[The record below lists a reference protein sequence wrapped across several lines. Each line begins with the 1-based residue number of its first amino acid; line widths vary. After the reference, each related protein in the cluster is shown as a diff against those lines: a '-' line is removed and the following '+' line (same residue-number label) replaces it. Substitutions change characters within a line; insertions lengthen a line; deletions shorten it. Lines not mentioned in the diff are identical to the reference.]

1 MDFEEQLEKA
11 ERLDSPSLV
20 GSSLRSAD
28 DSPHNNDIHPEKYK
42 TRPKNKNAH
51 SLLNSQIGA
60 SLDDLISEGAL
71 LGSEEDFE
79 KFLDDGGHVK
89 DDARYLE
96 TDGENA
102 EKENKEKNVKERS
115 SPLKNEVNDNEL
127 TSKLDGELA
136 KNLDEKPVVSH
147 DSKSVD
153 AKASASESSI
163 ATAGDPESK
172 KDGLYSTP
180 NLSEYQL
187 EHLIKDH
194 NEMLSYVKS
203 HNLDKLPG
211 YRAEPKNAQFL
222 RDSRVPLALPTTA
235 SFGDAVAIHTGPSEG
250 LHTPY
255 FQHDGRSR
263 SRSQN
268 RSRIAERS
276 RSRSSVKPHL
286 ARGDSYKNIHED
298 EPSKYELP
306 SDWEATEEEENT
318 DGDRRSRQSKPTLGD
333 SIAAAEAA
341 REQQKFHQDA
351 RASSA
356 ASLLTTGDYTN
367 FNVDIPE
374 PTYFNGRSAS
384 STNYLRSISRSRS
397 RQPENKRHSQL
408 TEKNDADPEE
418 LISEGA
424 LVTDDPYSS
433 INHLDTMMEEVLGK
447 KDDKKEGAEAPTP
460 NKAIPE
466 TDVSKTDATT
476 KSNVEPEKGSET
488 DAKEVPLG
496 KEKEETEA
504 KEEAS
509 ELKEE
514 TAEAKEETK
523 DEKEDAKDETKE
535 PAVIETAKVE
545 SVEGDTA
552 HEKLAPSEDNEELA
566 VPTEDQLKKANDV
579 ISEDVNQDEKDI
591 KVEVPDVKEKK
602 EENPTEE
609 IKKKGESQEAEPEK
623 KTLITDYTEPI
634 NQDSVPE
641 DKEPAAAKND
651 DVVGETMVT
660 KPEEKKDE
668 TSKEV
673 KDEQVEDEPVSKEPV
688 KDVKDDDDFDVS
700 PEELRKH
707 LESQP
712 VYIFTSFAGGMQIM
726 HRTNRLA
733 TILKGNGIEFTQRDL
748 GTDEEAKK
756 IWRRYSAGKTLP
768 GVVRGDDFIG
778 NWEDIDEANEE
789 YQVRVLVYETL

>member
-1 MDFEEQLEKA
+1 MDFEQQLEKA
-11 ERLDSPSLV
+11 ERLESPSLV

-28 DSPHNNDIHPEKYK
+28 DSPHNNYIHPEKYK
-42 TRPKNKNAH
+42 SRPKNKNAH

-89 DDARYLE
+89 EDARYLD
-96 TDGENA
+96 DGESA
-102 EKENKEKNVKERS
+102 EAEKTEKENPEKVEKEKS
-115 SPLKNEVNDNEL
+115 SPLKNEV
-127 TSKLDGELA
+127 KVPQLDGE
-136 KNLDEKPVVSH
+136 KLDDSDSH
-147 DSKSVD
+147 GSDSKAEAVKPAD
-153 AKASASESSI
+153 AAAN
-163 ATAGDPESK
+163 
-172 KDGLYSTP
+172 DGLYSTP

-235 SFGDAVAIHTGPSEG
+235 TFGDAVAIHTGPSEG

-276 RSRSSVKPHL
+276 SSRSSVKPHL

-306 SDWEATEEEENT
+306 SDWQPTEEEST

-341 REQQKFHQDA
+341 REQQRYHEDA

-397 RQPENKRHSQL
+397 RQPESKRHSQL

-447 KDDKKEGAEAPTP
+447 SDKEKPSKSEEKKEKREEAGD
-460 NKAIPE
+460 KE
-466 TDVSKTDATT
+466 
-476 KSNVEPEKGSET
+476 VEGKEKGE
-488 DAKEVPLG
+488 DKEVEG
-496 KEKEETEA
+496 KEKKVETAEKEETTT
-504 KEEAS
+504 
-509 ELKEE
+509 KEE
-514 TAEAKEETK
+514 TATKEEKDDTK
-523 DEKEDAKDETKE
+523 STEVETVKVE
-535 PAVIETAKVE
+535 PGKVE
-545 SVEGDTA
+545 SVGNVASDE
-552 HEKLAPSEDNEELA
+552 A
-566 VPTEDQLKKANDV
+566 VPTEDQLKKASDV
-579 ISEDVNQDEKDI
+579 ISEHANQDDV
-591 KVEVPDVKEKK
+591 KVEVPDQKEQQ
-602 EENPTEE
+602 PGEE

-623 KTLITDYTEPI
+623 KTLITDYSEPI

-641 DKEPAAAKND
+641 DKEPVAAKND

-660 KPEEKKDE
+660 NKEKAEPETKPASKDE
-668 TSKEV
+668 
-673 KDEQVEDEPVSKEPV
+673 DE
-688 KDVKDDDDFDVS
+688 DFDVS

-712 VYIFTSFAGGMQIM
+712 VYIFTSYAGGMQIM

-756 IWRRYSAGKTLP
+756 IWRRYSGGKSLP

-789 YQVRVLVYETL
+789 YQVRVLVYETM

>member
-11 ERLDSPSLV
+11 ERLESPSLV

-28 DSPHNNDIHPEKYK
+28 DSPHNNYIHPEKYK

-102 EKENKEKNVKERS
+102 EKEKKEKIVKERS
-115 SPLKNEVNDNEL
+115 SPLKNEVNDSEL

-136 KNLDEKPVVSH
+136 KNVDDQSLLSH

-163 ATAGDPESK
+163 AVGDSESK

-211 YRAEPKNAQFL
+211 YRAEPKNAQLL

-397 RQPENKRHSQL
+397 RQPESKRHSQL

-447 KDDKKEGAEAPTP
+447 KDDKKEEKGAEAPTP

-466 TDVSKTDATT
+466 TDVSKADATK
-476 KSNVEPEKGSET
+476 KSNDSEREKGSVT
-488 DAKEVPLG
+488 DAKEELPG
-496 KEKEETEA
+496 KANEKEETEA
-504 KEEAS
+504 R
-509 ELKEE
+509 EE
-514 TAEAKEETK
+514 TTK

-535 PAVIETAKVE
+535 PAVIETSKVE
-545 SVEGDTA
+545 TEGDTA

-579 ISEDVNQDEKDI
+579 ISEDVDQDEKDI
-591 KVEVPDVKEKK
+591 KVEVPDVKEKE

-668 TSKEV
+668 TSKQV
-673 KDEQVEDEPVSKEPV
+673 KDKQVEKGVQVSKEPV
-688 KDVKDDDDFDVS
+688 KEVKDDDDFDVS